1 MEIYG
6 RIANIARDTLAACAQ
21 AGVIPAESIP
31 TAVPI
36 EKPKRAE
43 HGDFA
48 TNICLQL
55 AKPARKNPR
64 DIAKA
69 FLMHLADPDGLIE
82 KVEIAGPGFVNFRVQ
97 EDVWRQALRSIH
109 ASGENFGRSD
119 TGSGKR
125 VLVEFVSANP
135 TGPLHVGH
143 GRGAVIGDVVSS
155 LLDAAGYEVERE
167 YYINDVGNQMRILG
181 HSLFVRYQQAC
192 GRDIPFPENHYQGA
206 YVADS
211 AHRFKEAHGDAYLD
225 HDYDSAP
232 DVFIDFAKGAILEE
246 IRRDLD
252 LLGVRFDRWF
262 SERTLHDAGR
272 LHQAIDALR
281 ENGHVRTD
289 DEGKVWFNSTA
300 FGDQDDRVV
309 MRETGIPTYFAAD
322 IAYHVEKFERGYDQ
336 CIDVWGADH
345 HGYVPRVKAAIEALG
360 DDPDRLEILLYQFVN
375 LVEDGEKVKMS
386 TRSGTFETL
395 SDLVEM
401 VGVDATRTIFLMRQV
416 DAQFS
421 FDLKLA
427 RQQSKENPVFKVQY
441 GHARMCAIMRKAI
454 ELGYQLPD
462 DAVDLSALTLPEEL
476 ALIKRMLEFPRTV
489 AAAAKARAPHY
500 IVHYIT
506 ETSEQ
511 FHSYY
516 EKYKHTERVVSDD
529 ATKTAA
535 RLYLCDCLRLTL
547 RNALTLI
554 GVTAPESMYH
564 SE

>member
-1 MEIYG
+1 MEMYG
-6 RIANIARDTLAACAQ
+6 RISDVARATLTACAD
-21 AGVIPAESIP
+21 AGVIPAGIVPAEIP
-31 TAVPI
+31 L
-36 EKPKRAE
+36 EKPKRKE

-48 TNICLQL
+48 SNICLQL

-64 DIAKA
+64 EIAKA
-69 FLMHLADPDGLIE
+69 FLLHLQDPDGLVE
-82 KVEIAGPGFVNFRVQ
+82 AVEIAGPGFVNFRIRQ
-97 EDVWRQALRSIH
+97 SVWRDSLRSVRQ
-109 ASGENFGRSD
+109 AGESFGRSNV
-119 TGSGKR
+119 GQGKR

-155 LLDAAGYEVERE
+155 LLDAAGYTVERE

-181 HSLFVRYQQAC
+181 HSLFVRYLQAC
-192 GRDIPFPENHYQGA
+192 GRDMSFPDNHYRGE
-206 YVADS
+206 YVIES
-211 AHRFKEAHGDAYLD
+211 AHRFKEAHGEAYLD
-225 HDYDSAP
+225 HDYDAAP
-232 DVFIDFAKGAILEE
+232 DVFIDFAKHEILKE
-246 IRRDLD
+246 IRADLD
-252 LLGVRFDRWF
+252 RLGVRFDRWF

-272 LHQAIDALR
+272 LHQAIDTLR
-281 ENGHVRTD
+281 DNGHVRTD
-289 DEGKVWFNSTA
+289 EEGKVWFNSTA

-322 IAYHVEKFERGYDQ
+322 IAYHLEKFERGYDQ
-336 CIDVWGADH
+336 CIDGWGADH
-345 HGYVPRVKAAIEALG
+345 HGYVPRVKAAIEALNH
-360 DDPDRLEILLYQFVN
+360 DPDRLEILLYQFVN

-395 SDLVEM
+395 SDLVEA
-401 VGVDATRTIFLMRQV
+401 VGIDATRTIFLMRQV

-441 GHARMCAIMRKAI
+441 GHARMCAIMRKAT
-454 ELGYQLPD
+454 EVGYPLPD
-462 DAVDLSALTLPEEL
+462 ESADLSLLALPEEL
-476 ALIKRMLEFPRTV
+476 DLIKRMLELPRTV
-489 AAAAKARAPHY
+489 AAAARARAPHY

-506 ETSEQ
+506 ETSEL

-529 ATKTAA
+529 ASKTAA

-547 RNALTLI
+547 KNALTLI
-554 GVTAPESMYH
+554 GVSAPEAMYH

>member
-1 MEIYG
+1 MDMYV
-6 RIANIARDTLAACAQ
+6 RIATIAKDTLHACAD
-21 AGVIPAESIP
+21 AGLIPADV
-31 TAVPI
+31 VPAEVPL
-36 EKPKRAE
+36 EKPKRKE

-69 FLMHLADPDGLIE
+69 FLMHLTDPDGVVE
-82 KVEIAGPGFVNFRVQ
+82 TAEIAGPGFVNFRVR
-97 EDVWRQALRSIH
+97 DDIWRDSLRTIR
-109 ASGENFGRSD
+109 AAGDQFGRSE
-119 TGSGKR
+119 TGAGQR

-155 LLDAAGYEVERE
+155 LLDAAGYTVERE

-181 HSLFVRYQQAC
+181 HSLYVRYLQEC
-192 GRDIPFPENHYQGA
+192 GRDIAFPDNHYQGD
-206 YVADS
+206 YVKES
-211 AHRFKEAHGDAYLD
+211 AKRFFDAHGDAYLN
-225 HDYDSAP
+225 HDYDAAP
-232 DVFIDFAKGAILEE
+232 DVFIDYAKAEILED
-246 IRRDLD
+246 IRSDLD
-252 LLGVRFDRWF
+252 ALGVRFDRWF
-262 SERTLHDAGR
+262 SERTLHEAGR
-272 LHQAIDALR
+272 LHSAVEALR
-281 ENGHVRTD
+281 DKGHVRTD
-289 DEGKVWFNSTA
+289 DDGKVWFNSTA

-309 MRETGIPTYFAAD
+309 MRETGVPTYFAAD
-322 IAYHVEKFERGYDQ
+322 IAYHLEKFERGYDQ

-345 HGYVPRVKAAIEALG
+345 HGYVPRVKAAIEAVG
-360 DDPDRLEILLYQFVN
+360 QDPERLEILLYQFVN

-395 SDLVEM
+395 ADLVEA
-401 VGVDATRTIFLMRQV
+401 VGVDATRTIFVMRQV

-441 GHARMCAIMRKAI
+441 GHARMCAIMRKASDV
-454 ELGYQLPD
+454 GYSLPTES
-462 DAVDLSALTLPEEL
+462 VDLSLLNLPEEL
-476 ALIKRMLEFPRTV
+476 ELIQRMLEFPRTV
-489 AAAAKARAPHY
+489 AAAARARAPHY

-516 EKYKHTERVVSDD
+516 EKYKHSERVVTDD
-529 ATKTAA
+529 AAKTAA

-547 RNALTLI
+547 KNALTLI
-554 GVTAPESMYH
+554 GVSAPEAMYH